1 MPPLPAN
8 LHIDRYLTNLSV
20 SFAQDSRDF
29 ISDKVFPVVPVR
41 KASDKY
47 VIFNRGDMWR
57 TGQVHE
63 RPLGGKL
70 DTADWTFTEGQ
81 YFCTERGLAHKID
94 DRQISNADDPID
106 LRRQAMELL
115 VSQVMVDNETR
126 WVAEYFKT
134 GVWTTD
140 VTGAA
145 SADFVTSSTPSTGY
159 PIEVVDELKESMKR
173 LTALEPN
180 TFVLSALSY
189 RVVKNHETVKDIF
202 KYTRPGIITEDLMA
216 MVFGLD
222 KFFVSRAVSN
232 DVVEGQTDS
241 LDFVAAAQDHNAM
254 LLYSPA
260 SPGLMTPAA
269 GYTFAWTGLIPGATN
284 NIGGVIQTGRD
295 EFAHSDHY
303 EIRKADD
310 LAIVS
315 PDLGIHLTAFTA

>member
-1 MPPLPAN
+1 
-8 LHIDRYLTNLSV
+8 
-20 SFAQDSRDF
+20 
-29 ISDKVFPVVPVR
+29 
-41 KASDKY
+41 
-47 VIFNRGDMWR
+47 
-57 TGQVHE
+57 
-63 RPLGGKL
+63 LGGRL

-94 DRQISNADDPID
+94 DRQIANADDPID

-126 WVAEYFKT
+126 WVAEYFKA
-134 GVWTTD
+134 GVWTSD
-140 VTGAA
+140 VTGAG
-145 SADFVTSSTPSTGY
+145 SADYVTSSTPATGY
-159 PIEVVDELKESMKR
+159 PIETVDELKETMKR

-189 RVVKNHETVKDIF
+189 RTIKNHDTVKDVF
-202 KYTRPGIITEDLMA
+202 KYTRAGIITEDLMA

-222 KFFVSRAVSN
+222 KFFVSRAVN
-232 DVVEGQTDS
+232 NPVVEGQADA

-269 GYTFAWTGLIPGATN
+269 GYTFAWTGLIPGVTN

-295 EFAHSDHY
+295 AFAHSDHY

-315 PDLGIHLTAFTA
+315 PDLGIHMTDFTG